1 MGDIEPKYPNFSTP
15 QLGFELGFLKN
26 SKKTL
31 TTNHLGHI
39 FNYFYEARGFFWFL
53 GERRPNLPLWGVPE
67 KSKKRFSPPPCY

>member
-39 FNYFYEARGFFWFL
+39 FNYFYEARGFF
-53 GERRPNLPLWGVPE
+53 
-67 KSKKRFSPPPCY
+67 